1 MHDTRGKDDIWEE
14 ARCSAQPVEALV
26 GPAKSDDGV
35 SGVGANF
42 ASRDLYVE
50 EVHFDERIEYEGNA
64 IVIVHTI

>member
-1 MHDTRGKDDIWEE
+1 MRDTRGKDDIWEE

-42 ASRDLYVE
+42 ASRDL
-50 EVHFDERIEYEGNA
+50 
-64 IVIVHTI
+64 